1 MKFSIH
7 TSAAFSASSQLFDLN
22 GETNRVRRKQSS
34 ITVDVWR
41 FGHVSKKDEVFGWP
55 YGN

>member
-34 ITVDVWR
+34 IIVDVWR
-41 FGHVSKKDEVFGWP
+41 FGYVSKKDEVFSTHK
-55 YGN
+55 